1 MEVYRVFHQ
10 LDKTDG
16 AAIGS
21 LLHQGADLTLQ
32 NLKMAT
38 KTAKKQIDYTL
49 SDTEILK
56 NQFTKDAKLVSHS
69 LQVKDLQQFQDL
81 DQVELQQL
89 KQATD
94 TGRETNESYVREQM
108 QEFVEAC
115 NVSEE
120 AFEKVMESE
129 VPVTSEYLLAQ
140 EKMLQKRGSLY
151 QELERLMPNILRE
164 QMEAVTEQFTGEE
177 PVENAYDQM
186 LRDMGDRMMEQVQ
199 QADSYIDL
207 KAINQVMK
215 QISLV
220 RAAKENHEY
229 EVPVRIGEEL
239 VSVHVTLQESKDG
252 KGNVAVTCNS
262 ETYGELG
269 AVFEGTAE
277 AMTGYLA
284 AQTQEGQAFLEGHL
298 EAFLQRLSN
307 AEINCGRIRV
317 VHSPGMELSKIEENA
332 RQTTE
337 SKKECSGTYF
347 QVAKAFIKAVS
358 ETDTID
364 LARKTEQGGAS

>member
-1 MEVYRVFHQ
+1 
-10 LDKTDG
+10 
-16 AAIGS
+16 
-21 LLHQGADLTLQ
+21 
-32 NLKMAT
+32 
-38 KTAKKQIDYTL
+38 
-49 SDTEILK
+49 
-56 NQFTKDAKLVSHS
+56 
-69 LQVKDLQQFQDL
+69 
-81 DQVELQQL
+81 
-89 KQATD
+89 
-94 TGRETNESYVREQM
+94 
-108 QEFVEAC
+108 
-115 NVSEE
+115 
-120 AFEKVMESE
+120 
-129 VPVTSEYLLAQ
+129 
-140 EKMLQKRGSLY
+140 
-151 QELERLMPNILRE
+151 
-164 QMEAVTEQFTGEE
+164 
-177 PVENAYDQM
+177 
-186 LRDMGDRMMEQVQ
+186 
-199 QADSYIDL
+199 
-207 KAINQVMK
+207 MK